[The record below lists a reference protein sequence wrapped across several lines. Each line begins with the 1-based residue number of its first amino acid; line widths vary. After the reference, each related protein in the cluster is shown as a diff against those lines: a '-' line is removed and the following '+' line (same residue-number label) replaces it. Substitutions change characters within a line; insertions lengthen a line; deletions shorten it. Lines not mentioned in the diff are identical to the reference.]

1 MRSIGLSL
9 LHCGEINSSLAK
21 ALSGKYLASCNQFVA
36 PLEAIPAPATGD
48 GPLCD
53 DVCFDEMTD
62 QEGTN
67 DLSPHLPLVPCP
79 LKTPLQLL
87 LAELTKLTKAVI

>member
-21 ALSGKYLASCNQFVA
+21 ALYGKYLASCNQFVA
-36 PLEAIPAPATGD
+36 PLEAIPAPAPATGD

-53 DVCFDEMTD
+53 DVCFDELTD

-67 DLSPHLPLVPCP
+67 DLTLPSP
-79 LKTPLQLL
+79 LKTPFHLL